1 MSPRAADMYALTG
14 RVAIVTGGRG
24 LYGAPI
30 CEGLAEMGAHVV
42 IASRNEAACEALA
55 GELVANSLS
64 AQGVYLDLK
73 DDHSIIRLTER
84 TVKEHGQIDILV
96 NNAVSRDAYGSFEHL
111 TREVMAASLDVN
123 ILGMMV
129 LTQQVLPI
137 MREAG
142 SGSVINISSIQGVS
156 APHFPY
162 YEPGQSSPSG
172 YTFEKWG
179 LIGFTKWLAASFGRD
194 GIRAN
199 AVSPGGYNPELS
211 NTHPDFFKTYAE
223 HTPLGKW
230 PDRDDIKGPVCFL
243 ASDASRYVTGHNLV
257 MDGGFTIW

>member
-1 MSPRAADMYALTG
+1 MSPHAADMCSLKG

-42 IASRNEAACEALA
+42 IASRNKEACESFA
-55 GELVANSLS
+55 GQLRLRGLS
-64 AQGVYLDLK
+64 AEGAFLDLK
-73 DDHSIIRLTER
+73 DDRSIISLTER
-84 TVKEHGQIDILV
+84 IVEKHGSISILV
-96 NNAVSRDAYGSFEHL
+96 NNAVSRDAYGNFEDL
-111 TREVMAASLDVN
+111 TRENMAASLDVN

-129 LTQQVLPI
+129 MTQKVI
-137 MREAG
+137 AVMRSAH
-142 SGSVINISSIQGVS
+142 SGSIINISSIQGVG

-172 YTFEKWG
+172 YTLEKWG
-179 LIGFTKWLAASFGRD
+179 MIGFTKWLAAAYGRD

-199 AVSPGGYNPELS
+199 ALSPGGFDPQLEQSRPAFYQ
-211 NTHPDFFKTYAE
+211 TYAD

-230 PDRDDIKGPVCFL
+230 PDRDDIKGPICFL
-243 ASDASRYVTGHNLV
+243 ASEASRYVTGHNLV